1 MIHSGSRPLA
11 SATHLTPGPLG
22 YTVVVLCLGVPAALD
37 LQVWLL
43 QMLQQFIHEV
53 DIGVG
58 QLIALNAT
66 T

>member
-11 SATHLTPGPLG
+11 SATHLTLGPLG
-22 YTVVVLCLGVPAALD
+22 YTVVVLCFGVPAALD